1 MGPVD
6 SDTNRASP
14 QREDG
19 PPPPPLGPHIP
30 LGSRPRPPWGRI
42 VLGAAAV
49 GAAALALAG
58 VFVSFAASTP
68 PAGLLQLVQEPLVLR
83 KPAPM
88 PAAAI
93 AARADPAIVDINV
106 TLAYG
111 QGQVAGTGMILTASG
126 EVLTNNHVVAG
137 AGTIRVTVPDRGTYP
152 ARVLGVDPTDDVAL
166 LQLEGPSGL
175 PTIPLGQSQTV
186 GVGSGV
192 VAIGNALGL
201 GGTPAVTAGVV
212 TAEGQDITATG
223 YSVPTEHLTN
233 MLEMDAA
240 LEPGDSGGPLLNR
253 AGQVIGMDTAGQT
266 ATGSTLDPVIGGSAA
281 PMRAGFAIPIDRALR
296 IARAIADGH
305 GSATI
310 LLKPQ
315 GFLGVEMVNPSSLRA
330 GEERRLGVTRGAVV
344 VRVLPNT
351 PAAGT
356 SLSALDVVVAV
367 DGAKVTNI
375 QSLNRL
381 IKARRP
387 GSRITVTWVTPAHTQ
402 QSATVTLITA
412 PVA

>member
-1 MGPVD
+1 M
-6 SDTNRASP
+6 
-14 QREDG
+14 
-19 PPPPPLGPHIP
+19 
-30 LGSRPRPPWGRI
+30 
-42 VLGAAAV
+42 LGAAAV